1 MSAVPSTQTSKRDS
15 ADASLLFRQRLR
27 ADELLLGSF
36 VKTPTFHYTEI
47 LAAAGFDFIL
57 VDQEHAPFDQHALD
71 CLALAARGSNLAAL
85 VRVANAVPSQ
95 LHGILD
101 MGFSGVVV
109 PHVSSVQAA
118 EEVVR
123 ACKFK
128 KGERGFSPSGRAGNY
143 GARGVQE
150 HVDVGD
156 NSTTI
161 VAMIEDPSAV
171 DAIDAI
177 VSVEGIDAI
186 FIGRGDLAVAL
197 GESTL
202 SAPRL
207 QEAVARVVSSCKAHG
222 KPVVLHV
229 SDVGD
234 AKAMAGPPVTAFV
247 VGSDQGF
254 LRAAANRVYAEFPK
268 NPVR

>member
-1 MSAVPSTQTSKRDS
+1 MSIVPSTQTAKRDS
-15 ADASLLFRQRLR
+15 ADASLLFRDRLR
-27 ADELLLGSF
+27 AGQMLLGSF
-36 VKTPTFHYTEI
+36 VKIPTFHYTEI

-71 CLALAARGSNLAAL
+71 CLALAARGGNLAAL
-85 VRVANAVPSQ
+85 VRVADAEPSR

-118 EEVVR
+118 EAVVR

-128 KGERGFSPSGRAGNY
+128 NGERGFSPSGRAGNY

-150 HVDVGD
+150 HVDMGD
-156 NSTTI
+156 KSTTI
-161 VAMIEDPSAV
+161 IAMIEDPSAV
-171 DAIDAI
+171 DAIDGI
-177 VSVEGIDAI
+177 VEVEGIDAI

-197 GESTL
+197 GETNL

-207 QEAVARVVSSCKAHG
+207 QEAVARVTNACKAAG
-222 KPVVLHV
+222 VPVVLHV

-234 AKAMAGPPVTAFV
+234 AKAMAGNPVSAFV

-254 LRAAANRVYAEFPK
+254 LRAAANRIYADFPK
-268 NPVR
+268 NSAG